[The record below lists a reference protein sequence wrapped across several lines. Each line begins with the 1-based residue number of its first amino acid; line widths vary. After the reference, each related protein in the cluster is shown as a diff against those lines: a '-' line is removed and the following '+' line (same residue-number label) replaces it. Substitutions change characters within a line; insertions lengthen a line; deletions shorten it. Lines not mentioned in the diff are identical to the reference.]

1 MKEKLLSLIVPVYNT
16 APYLRRC
23 LGSVLD
29 PAVCGAIEVIAVNDG
44 STDASPAILRDW
56 ARRWPDTLTVID
68 RPNGGHGAA
77 VNTGLRAASG
87 RYVRVL
93 DSDDWLDTP
102 GFIDYVNQLCGCR
115 EDLIVTPYTQEFCAE
130 GRELRHDYP
139 FLEDGRVYTLDEID
153 WREGMDYF
161 CLASSAWRTELLR
174 GCGLALPEHCSY
186 VDMIYALWPI
196 PYLKS
201 FRFLGIPLYRYFI
214 GRAEQSMNGAVLR
227 RQTPMHQRV
236 LTQLIGYY
244 AQMRARITPGAR
256 AYMRLVLFYMLHTHG
271 QLLCVEGSGSREA
284 YRAVRA
290 LDETLREAPEL
301 YEAAQRIP
309 CLRLSRRLGY
319 RNVRFLPRR
328 AVLALRRLRQP
339 GGITGA

>member
-16 APYLRRC
+16 APYLPRC

-56 ARRWPDTLTVID
+56 ARRWPDTLSVID

-102 GFIDYVNQLCGCR
+102 GFINYVNQLCGCR
-115 EDLIVTPYTQEFCAE
+115 EDLIVTPYTQECCAE

-174 GCGLALPEHCSY
+174 GCGLTLPERT
-186 VDMIYALWPI
+186 YANNR
-196 PYLKS
+196 LKY
-201 FRFLGIPLYRYFI
+201 PLKRKEGTERGAGEWERITWEEAIDEVCTKWKNLQAQY
-214 GRAEQSMNGAVLR
+214 GKGAVAVSFASGNYGLAFG
-227 RQTPMHQRV
+227 QY
-236 LTQLIGYY
+236 LGLGYPY
-244 AQMRARITPGAR
+244 RFANAIDATDVVHLYDGA
-256 AYMRLVLFYMLHTHG
+256 
-271 QLLCVEGSGSREA
+271 SGEFG
-284 YRAVRA
+284 
-290 LDETLREAPEL
+290 T
-301 YEAAQRIP
+301 
-309 CLRLSRRLGY
+309 RLG
-319 RNVRFLPRR
+319 PPW
-328 AVLALRRLRQP
+328 VLALTCWRKPRP
-339 GGITGA
+339 FSAGARIPQSVTCTCGTSWPMHWKQARS